1 MPKTKAKPKESPP
14 APPPSPEERQAN
26 REAAAR
32 LAVWFLSRRVKHHR
46 RVRLVVLR
54 EPLATG
60 GVCVGSTLEAL
71 ARLYPGCEV
80 IGVGVDAAALKAR
93 WPAASVK
100 EAASLPP
107 PSLGDRWLYYDPA
120 ALEGQGGWR
129 LVRPVYGLCPS
140 REGIDRSV

>member
-32 LAVWFLSRRVKHHR
+32 LAVWFLSRKVKPRR

-54 EPLATG
+54 EPLAAG
-60 GVCVGSTLEAL
+60 GVCVGNTLEGL
-71 ARLYPGCEV
+71 ARLYPNSEV
-80 IGVGVDAAALKAR
+80 IGVGVDVAALKAR
-93 WPAASVK
+93 WPGASVK
-100 EAASLPP
+100 EAASLPSP
-107 PSLGDRWLYYDPA
+107 TQEDRWVYYDPS

-129 LVRPVYGLCPS
+129 LVRPS
-140 REGIDRSV
+140 